1 MTRFAMSIVLLAA
14 VVTASVPAQSQSWAD
29 KMFKDG
35 LSKDF
40 GSQPHGAQLTH
51 TFTISNIYAVQME
64 ITTIKSGCGCLT
76 ATAKKRVLGPRESTT
91 IDVVMDTKRFTGPKT
106 VGVRV
111 TVGPE
116 YISSTELTLKAN
128 SRADIVFNPGQVNF
142 GAVTRGQAP
151 TQFIDV
157 EYAGSQNWQISEI
170 VAKDV
175 PYTVTH
181 KESYRRAGGVG
192 YRLTVTLKPDAPV
205 GTNRHNVFLKTNDTA
220 SPLVPVLVEATVQ
233 SPLAV
238 SPEALSLGTV
248 KMGTPLVRRVVVRGS
263 KPFHV
268 TGVEGV
274 GDGFDLAEPVA
285 AVDQVVQFVTFKC
298 QPGKE
303 GAFRREMKIKT
314 TLQDAPVSV
323 VIDGSAAR

>member
-1 MTRFAMSIVLLAA
+1 MTRFAWSMVLLGAI
-14 VVTASVPAQSQSWAD
+14 VTASAPAQSQSWAD

-35 LSKDF
+35 VSKDF

-51 TFTISNIYAVQME
+51 TFTVTNIYAVQME
-64 ITTIKSGCGCLT
+64 ITQVKSGCGCLT
-76 ATAKKRVLGPRESTT
+76 ATAKKRVLAPRESTT

-116 YISSTELTLKAN
+116 YISSTELILKAN

-142 GAVTRGQAP
+142 GAVTRGQTP
-151 TQFIDV
+151 TQFVDV
-157 EYAGSQNWQISEI
+157 EYAGAQNWQISEV

-181 KESYRRAGGVG
+181 KESYRKPGGVG
-192 YRLTVTLKPDAPV
+192 YRLTVTLKADAPV
-205 GTNRHNVFLKTNDTA
+205 GAHRHNVFLKTNDTA
-220 SPLVPVLVEATVQ
+220 SPLVPVLVEASVQ
-233 SPLAV
+233 SALSV

-248 KMGTPLVRRVVVRGS
+248 KAGTPLVRRVVVRGS

-274 GDGFDLAEPVA
+274 GDGFDLAEPLA
-285 AVDQVVQFVTFKC
+285 INDQPVQFVTFRC
-298 QPGKE
+298 QPAKD

-314 TLQDAPVSV
+314 TVQEAPVSV
-323 VIDGSAAR
+323 IIDGTATR